1 MTKEQFKKLHK
12 TAWLKPHNFVVIDLT
27 SQKNCGKYRSGF
39 DNFYI
44 IEQMSDTKLLEKI
57 VQNTELKTSTQIVV
71 SESSTKIKTTFNPP
85 LELDR
90 TRKYEMALVNLE
102 TYYSFP
108 NLSDENNVFRYS
120 PGFVEISGI
129 GDGDDSTRQRQ
140 WVEVQIPE
148 GSYDLIDLAETIII
162 VMKRNGGNDESIKI
176 TANTNTLKSVLE
188 IQGDFQVDFRV
199 RNSISSVLGFQNQVY
214 KEGIHESQNVVNILS
229 INSILVN
236 VDVIGGSYVNG
247 RTQNTIYSFFPKVS
261 PGYKIVENLRNLVYL
276 PVILDKINK
285 METVVTDQN
294 GNQLNLRGENLTIRY
309 HLREI

>member
-1 MTKEQFKKLHK
+1 
-12 TAWLKPHNFVVIDLT
+12 
-27 SQKNCGKYRSGF
+27 
-39 DNFYI
+39 
-44 IEQMSDTKLLEKI
+44 
-57 VQNTELKTSTQIVV
+57 
-71 SESSTKIKTTFNPP
+71 
-85 LELDR
+85 
-90 TRKYEMALVNLE
+90 MALVNLE

-120 PGFVEISGI
+120 PGFIEGR
-129 GDGDDSTRQRQ
+129 GDEDGSSRQRQ
-140 WVEVQIPE
+140 WVEVQISE
-148 GSYDLIDLAETIII
+148 GSYDLIDIAETIKNA
-162 VMKRNGGNDESIKI
+162 MKRNGHNDESIQI

-199 RNSISSVLGFQNQVY
+199 QFQLQVFSVLQIY

-247 RTQNTIYSFFPKVS
+247 KTQNTIYSFFPNVS
-261 PGYKIVENLRNLVYL
+261 PGYKIVENPRNLVYL
-276 PVILDKINK
+276 PVILDKISE

-294 GNQLNLRGENLTIRY
+294 GKHLNLRGENLTIRY